1 MLRNDTWCGRDAH
14 QGLTEG
20 FGPWRV
26 GWSGPG
32 RIGGTAGR
40 FGRRN
45 RNGGGSRISPNLRTS
60 EVEGRGEIM
69 DLFSSINTLWA

>member
-1 MLRNDTWCGRDAH
+1 MMLRNDTWRGRDAH

-32 RIGGTAGR
+32 RIAR
-40 FGRRN
+40 GRRSL
-45 RNGGGSRISPNLRTS
+45 RSPQPER
-60 EVEGRGEIM
+60 GRGRIE
-69 DLFSSINTLWA
+69 DLAEPQNE

>member
-1 MLRNDTWCGRDAH
+1 MPRGDTMPRSDTWCGRDAH

-20 FGPWRV
+20 LGPWRV

-32 RIGGTAGR
+32 RIGEAAGR

-45 RNGGGSRISPNLRTS
+45 RNGEGEGSRISPNLRT
-60 EVEGRGEIM
+60 EVGAAG
-69 DLFSSINTLWA
+69 W